1 MKLNEV
7 ATLRGAFF
15 VTAPRVQVLRVVLRR
30 VFRSMALLA
39 AVSSLL
45 LWADT
50 HASGQDEGAK
60 PATSDSAGQ
69 SKPRS
74 LFDEWRESRP
84 DLEKDKTACVM
95 CAGFG
100 LAIVCGQ
107 SCDSTGLTIRKPN
120 GSANQWCGRCDSG
133 KWKK

>member
-1 MKLNEV
+1 MKPNEFTTGKGTFV
-7 ATLRGAFF
+7 A
-15 VTAPRVQVLRVVLRR
+15 PPCMQVIPDVLCGG
-30 VFRSMALLA
+30 FRSIALLA
-39 AVSSLL
+39 VALSLV

-50 HASGQDEGAK
+50 QASGQDEGAK
-60 PATSDSAGQ
+60 PAMSDSAGQ
-69 SKPRS
+69 SEPRT

-84 DLEKDKTACVM
+84 DLEKEKTACVM

-107 SCDSTGLTIRKPN
+107 SCDSTGLTIRKPD
-120 GSANQWCGRCDSG
+120 GSENRWCGRCDSG